1 MKKIN
6 SIIRTLCLVALL
18 CLTSENAFAYKIFG
32 SGDYLF
38 DDIDADSRAM
48 ESDKILVV
56 TKNATVNHCNVGAG
70 YALVILPGVTVEV
83 TSDFRNQGT
92 IYVFGELYCDRA
104 TYSYNDGTIK
114 IIGGEFWHKE
124 LIDWGTIKDDFIP
137 FQLVPVKAPTSNEN
151 GCKEYWEA
159 KIDCGD
165 DVYPMYCEDENHTK
179 QINDLDIWKANDGKL
194 EYKSAPTKID
204 GQQPTAEHDF
214 VGWKDY
220 YQQVCTTNTGSD
232 YNIYFEDEAFTKQIP
247 DLEAWKRDD
256 GMLCGVVIG
265 SQSFILEKQNG
276 EFVYDGNITIGDK
289 DIYQSK
295 YDFTV
300 NGNLIYRRT
309 FNNNNQGKWQCWYMP
324 FDISVAD
331 MREAGLETAEIA
343 GILLDNEG
351 NTVVA
356 FNLMKSGEVKANTP
370 YVVRAKFN
378 DIRIYK
384 KTGMNFRKS
393 DEDSFSVQSA
403 YENFTF
409 KGNYKN
415 AVIDDCYTLN
425 TSGEFTKMG
434 SGVALS
440 PMRFWL
446 NIEER
451 KDGPYYKSGADAK
464 EIIKLTVLGDDEA
477 DAIYNAE
484 LTMHNGDNTLYNL
497 NGQRVTSIQSGKIYI
512 MNGKKYIAR

>member
-18 CLTSENAFAYKIFG
+18 CLTYGNAFAYKIYG
-32 SGDYLF
+32 SGD
-38 DDIDADSRAM
+38 IDATSLSRAM
-48 ESDKILVV
+48 GSDKILVV
-56 TKNATVNHCNVGAG
+56 TENATVNNCSVDAG
-70 YALVILPGVTVEV
+70 YALVILPGAKVEV
-83 TSDFRNQGT
+83 TKTFYNQGT
-92 IYVFGELYCDRA
+92 IYVFGLLLCWGN
-104 TYSYNDGTIK
+104 TYPYNGGTINK
-114 IIGGEFWHKE
+114 IDGAFLYNE
-124 LIDWGTIKDDFIP
+124 LMGQGTINGNFNP
-137 FQLVPVKAPTSNEN
+137 FQLVPVKAPTSNET
-151 GCKEYWEA
+151 GLKEYWEA
-159 KIDCGD
+159 KFVCGD
-165 DVYPMYCEDENHTK
+165 DVYPMYYEDESRTK
-179 QINDLDIWKANDGKL
+179 QISDLDAWKVNAGKL

-204 GQQPTAEHDF
+204 GQQPTAEHGF

-220 YQQVCTTNTGSD
+220 YQQVCTTGTGSD
-232 YNIYFEDEAFTKQIP
+232 YNIYFEDEAFTKQIR
-247 DLEAWKRDD
+247 DLEAWKKGD
-256 GMLCGVVIG
+256 GMMWGAEIG
-265 SQSFILEKQNG
+265 EKLYILEKQNG
-276 EFVYDGNITIGDK
+276 EFVYDGDIKFNDK

-324 FDISVAD
+324 FDISVEK
-331 MREAGLETAEIA
+331 MLEAGLETAEIA

-356 FNLMKSGEVKANTP
+356 FNLMESGEVKANTP

-378 DIRIYK
+378 DISINK
-384 KTGMNFRKS
+384 NTGMNFRKS

-409 KGNYKN
+409 TGNYKN

-425 TSGEFTKMG
+425 TSGEFIKMG

-451 KDGPYYKSGADAK
+451 EDGPYYKSADAK

-477 DAIYNAE
+477 DAINSINVNVNE
-484 LTMHNGDNTLYNL
+484 NDNIYNL

>member
-18 CLTSENAFAYKIFG
+18 CLTSGNAFAYKIYG
-32 SGDYLF
+32 SGD
-38 DDIDADSRAM
+38 IDATSWSPAM
-48 ESDKILVV
+48 RSDKILVV
-56 TKNATVNHCNVGAG
+56 TENATVNNCNVAEG
-70 YALVILPGVTVEV
+70 YALVILPGAKVEV
-83 TSDFRNQGT
+83 TQTFSNQGT
-92 IYVFGELYCDRA
+92 IYVFGLLLCWEGIYP
-104 TYSYNDGTIK
+104 SNGGTIK
-114 IIGGEFWHKE
+114 IIGGNFLHNK
-124 LIDWGTIKDDFIP
+124 LIGQGTINENFNP
-137 FQLVPVKAPTSNEN
+137 FQLVPIKAPTSNET
-151 GCKEYWEA
+151 GLKEYWEA
-159 KIDCGD
+159 KFVCGD
-165 DVYPMYCEDENHTK
+165 DVYPMYYEDESRTK
-179 QINDLDIWKANDGKL
+179 QINDLDTWKANDGKL
-194 EYKSAPTKID
+194 VYKSAPTKID
-204 GQQPTAEHDF
+204 GQQPTAAHDF

-220 YQQVCTTNTGSD
+220 YQQVCTTSTGSD
-232 YNIYFEDEAFTKQIP
+232 YNIYFEDEAFTKQIR
-247 DLEAWKRDD
+247 DLEAWKTTD
-256 GMLCGVVIG
+256 GMMWGAEIAEKLY
-265 SQSFILEKQNG
+265 ILEKQNG

-324 FDISVAD
+324 FDISVAE

-378 DIRIYK
+378 NISINK
-384 KTGMNFRKS
+384 NTGMNFRKS

-425 TSGEFTKMG
+425 TSGEFMKMG

-464 EIIKLTVLGDDEA
+464 EIIKLTVLGEDETS
-477 DAIYNAE
+477 AIHNAQF
-484 LTMHNGDNTLYNL
+484 TMHNGDNTLYNL